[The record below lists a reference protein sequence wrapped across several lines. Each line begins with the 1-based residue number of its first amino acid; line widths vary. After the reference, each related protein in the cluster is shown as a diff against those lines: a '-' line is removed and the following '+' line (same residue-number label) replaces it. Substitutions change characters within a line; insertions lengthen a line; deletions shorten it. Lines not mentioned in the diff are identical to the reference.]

1 MCIIPM
7 NPRFFQNSLAR
18 WGTSPLQRLFRR
30 ATRGAF
36 LHVLF
41 RILGYARAM
50 NKQFFWALVVIGLL
64 VVGVFFYLLFH
75 PRVENLEETGA
86 FAQDDKT
93 AGEVQSAADT
103 APQTMT
109 AKIALIALEDAGATG
124 VPVGCGD
131 SAVLVS
137 RNVPQS
143 AGVLR
148 AALTEL
154 LSLRGKDYG
163 SSGLYN
169 ALGDSQLSIE
179 EVSMSGS
186 TATIRLTGTVSLGGE
201 CDTPRFKAQIEETA
215 RQFPTV
221 KDVAVFING
230 IPMEEALSL
239 K

>member
-1 MCIIPM
+1 M
-7 NPRFFQNSLAR
+7 NRQLI
-18 WGTSPLQRLFRR
+18 T
-30 ATRGAF
+30 
-36 LHVLF
+36 
-41 RILGYARAM
+41 
-50 NKQFFWALVVIGLL
+50 ALVIIGVLI
-64 VVGVFFYLLFH
+64 VGVFFYLLFH
-75 PRVENLEETGA
+75 PRVQNLEETGA
-86 FAQDDKT
+86 FAREDETPAQESPSKNT
-93 AGEVQSAADT
+93 L
-103 APQTMT
+103 PQTMT
-109 AKIALIALEDAGATG
+109 VKIALIALEDAGATG

-137 RNVPQS
+137 RDVPQS

-179 EVSMSGS
+179 EVSMNGS
-186 TATIRLTGTVSLGGE
+186 TATIRLAGNVSLGGE

-215 RQFPTV
+215 LQFPTV

-230 IPMEEALSL
+230 TPIDEALSL